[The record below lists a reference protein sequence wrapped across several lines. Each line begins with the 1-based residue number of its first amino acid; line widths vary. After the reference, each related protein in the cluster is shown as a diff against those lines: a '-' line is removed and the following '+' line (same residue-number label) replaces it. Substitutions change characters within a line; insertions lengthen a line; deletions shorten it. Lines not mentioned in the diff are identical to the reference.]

1 MQDKFSVSEPATA
14 VTKFL
19 AAVTFREKFAAGL
32 FVIFGPVFL
41 VTYLSRPTDES
52 PIAGLLWTL
61 AWLLAHG
68 IAVLIASALMFVRP
82 KQSGSDRRDLIGRF
96 LPLAALLV
104 TFLGAS
110 MVVQQIWTDKMRAFA
125 TRNDHQLT
133 GTAPKSVIYFEGIPD
148 GGTAII
154 RSPNQNPTEFTP
166 ERSLELV
173 NGNLTSCDRLDDRD
187 WVCTFG

>member
-1 MQDKFSVSEPATA
+1 MTAARKF
-14 VTKFL
+14 F
-19 AAVTFREKFAAGL
+19 AAVTFREKLAAGL
-32 FVIFGPVFL
+32 CVFFGPVFL
-41 VTYLSRPTDES
+41 ITYLSRPTDES
-52 PIAGLLWTL
+52 PIAGLLWNL

-68 IAVLIASALMFVRP
+68 IAVLIASALMFFRP

-104 TFLGAS
+104 TFFGAS
-110 MVVQQIWTDKMRAFA
+110 MVVQQIWMDKMRAFA
-125 TRNDHQLT
+125 TRNDHLLS

-148 GGTAII
+148 GGTAVI

-166 ERSLELV
+166 EKSLELV

-187 WVCTFG
+187 WVCVFG